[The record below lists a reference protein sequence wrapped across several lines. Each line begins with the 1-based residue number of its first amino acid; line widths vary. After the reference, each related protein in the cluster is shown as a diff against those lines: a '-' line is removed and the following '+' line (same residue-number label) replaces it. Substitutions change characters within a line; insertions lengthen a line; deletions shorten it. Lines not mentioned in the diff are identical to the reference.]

1 MNRLLVT
8 GATGFIGMCCLP
20 LLLARGFEVHA
31 VSSRARVH
39 AVSPRAKDERG
50 DDVIWHQA
58 ALLQPTQTARL
69 VAAVQP
75 THLLHLAWYVVTGK
89 FATAIEN
96 FRWVQASLEL
106 LRRFHEHGGS
116 RVVMAGSSYEY
127 DWRHGYCAE
136 AVTPTVPVNYYGRCK
151 LALAQLLDGFAQSS
165 GLSHAWA
172 RIFFLYGPREHP
184 KRLGS
189 SVIRSLLLGEP
200 ARCSHGRQIR
210 DYLHVED
217 VADALVALLHSEVR
231 GPINIGSG
239 VPVTLRDIVS
249 CIARKLDQAALVQF
263 GAVPSHPHDSPL
275 VIADVTRLAAE
286 LKWRPRYDLDRG
298 LDATIAW
305 WQSELQVGARDRKS
319 TRLNSSH

>member
-1 MNRLLVT
+1 M
-8 GATGFIGMCCLP
+8 
-20 LLLARGFEVHA
+20 
-31 VSSRARVH
+31 
-39 AVSPRAKDERG
+39 
-50 DDVIWHQA
+50 
-58 ALLQPTQTARL
+58 
-69 VAAVQP
+69 
-75 THLLHLAWYVVTGK
+75 
-89 FATAIEN
+89 
-96 FRWVQASLEL
+96 
-106 LRRFHEHGGS
+106 
-116 RVVMAGSSYEY
+116 
-127 DWRHGYCAE
+127 
-136 AVTPTVPVNYYGRCK
+136 
-151 LALAQLLDGFAQSS
+151 
-165 GLSHAWA
+165 SHAWA

-184 KRLGS
+184 KRLVS

-249 CIARKLDQAALVQF
+249 CIARKLDQAPLVQF

-305 WQSELQVGARDRKS
+305 WQSELQVAAGS
-319 TRLNSSH
+319 PT

>member
-1 MNRLLVT
+1 MTRVLVT
-8 GATGFIGMCCLP
+8 GATGFIGSSCLP
-20 LLLARGFEVHA
+20 RLVASGGQVHA
-31 VSSRARVH
+31 VSSRPQGLAGPPGSSRKPDE
-39 AVSPRAKDERG
+39 AVR
-50 DDVIWHQA
+50 WHQA
-58 ALLQPTQTARL
+58 DLMDPGQTARL
-69 VAAVQP
+69 LDAVRP
-75 THLLHLAWYVVTGK
+75 THLLHLAWAVVPGGI
-89 FATAIEN
+89 APASEN
-96 FRWVQASLEL
+96 LRWVQASLEL
-106 LRRFHEHGGS
+106 LRGFGERGGS

-184 KRLGS
+184 KRLVS

-249 CIARKLDQAALVQF
+249 CIARKLDQAPLVQF

-305 WQSELQVGARDRKS
+305 WQSELQVAAGS
-319 TRLNSSH
+319 PT

>member
-1 MNRLLVT
+1 MNRVLVT
-8 GATGFIGMCCLP
+8 GATGFIGLGCLP
-20 LLLARGFEVHA
+20 RLLERGYQVHA
-31 VSSRARVH
+31 VSSRALAPAGSPASGGHEQRD
-39 AVSPRAKDERG
+39 AVE
-50 DDVIWHQA
+50 WHQA
-58 ALLQPTQTARL
+58 DLMDAGQTAQLLESVR
-69 VAAVQP
+69 P
-75 THLLHLAWYVVTGK
+75 THLLHLAWSVVPGG
-89 FATAIEN
+89 AVPAGEN
-96 FRWVQASLEL
+96 LRWVQASLEL

-127 DWRHGYCAE
+127 DWRYGYCAE
-136 AVTPTVPVNYYGRCK
+136 AVTPTVPATYYGACK
-151 LALAQLLDGFAQSS
+151 LALAQLLDGFAAAS

-184 KRLGS
+184 KRLVS

-249 CIARKLDQAALVQF
+249 CIARKLDQAPLVQL

-305 WQSELQVGARDRKS
+305 WQSELQVAAGS
-319 TRLNSSH
+319 PT